1 MVAALEDRLPATGVA
16 LHGVAVIKHFI
27 AGFNQQEVAI
37 GGDLWRL
44 ERAQF
49 HVAIEHELDGVPVKP
64 YLEGLKDENPRVALQ
79 SLIG

>member
-44 ERAQF
+44 ERAQLGDVRLGKF
-49 HVAIEHELDGVPVKP
+49 KFFTRVE
-64 YLEGLKDENPRVALQ
+64 VAL
-79 SLIG
+79 SAKILL

>member
-44 ERAQF
+44 ERAQWAMCAW
-49 HVAIEHELDGVPVKP
+49 VNSNSSPV
-64 YLEGLKDENPRVALQ
+64 
-79 SLIG
+79 